1 MYQSLLT
8 RRYLFSKVMPLL
20 ASVAVMLC
28 SALVIVTWSVMG
40 GFLAMLIGTGRTMIG
55 DVSISWPNI
64 GFPHY
69 QDLRDRLEADP
80 MVSATAPVIQ
90 AYGMVALPN
99 GITRVI
105 TIRGVDGPSFARVTS
120 FTETLW
126 WQAINTPL
134 AKDPDGR
141 DPRYQLRDSAGF
153 KRLMDSGLNLSRVNP
168 DTGEEEGGVV
178 MGIEMSGFN
187 LREPEGFYTPKVV
200 ERRMPDGSITTV
212 DTFLPASGRVGITV
226 LPLDR
231 AGNPLESLT
240 KKLPVAN
247 EFRSGVYEID
257 RNIALVRLD
266 VLQEMLR
273 MNAGLRVREGEAS
286 AGTGA
291 VVVDPQTGKETF
303 VRPSEGELIKDP
315 ARVTDILIRGQ
326 GDRGTGEQ
334 AEALRR
340 RVREIYDEFAR
351 AHPGEVPDS
360 FDIEIST
367 WEDNNRFMIEAVK
380 KETALVL
387 VLFAF
392 MSIVAVFLVLAIFW
406 SMISEKTKDIGI
418 LRALGASRGGIV
430 WLWVRYGLA
439 IGLVGGVAGLV
450 LAYTI
455 VWNINP
461 IHEWMGEQ
469 LNIVI
474 WDPRIY
480 YFTRIPSQVD
490 PWHAFYAVVG
500 FVLSSAVGALLPAI
514 RAAMLHPVKALRFE

>member
-55 DVSISWPNI
+55 DVSISWPNT

-69 QDLRDRLEADP
+69 QELRDRLEADP
-80 MVSATAPVIQ
+80 MVKATTPVIQ
-90 AYGMVALPN
+90 AYGLVALPN

-105 TIRGVDGPSFARVTS
+105 TIRGVDGPSFANVTK
-120 FTETLW
+120 FADNLW
-126 WQAINTPL
+126 WQPIKEPL
-134 AKDPDGR
+134 SKDTDGR
-141 DPRYQLRDSAGF
+141 DPRFQLRESPGFQRLKDAG
-153 KRLMDSGLNLSRVNP
+153 LSLTRRNP
-168 DTGEEEGGVV
+168 DTGEDEGGVV

-200 ERRMPDGSITTV
+200 RRRMPDGTIQDV
-212 DTFLPASGRVGITV
+212 DTFLPASGKVGITV

-247 EFRSGVYEID
+247 EFRSGVYELD

-266 VLQEMLR
+266 VLQAMLR
-273 MNAGLRVREGEAS
+273 MNAGLRVRDDA
-286 AGTGA
+286 AAPQGA
-291 VVVDPQTGKETF
+291 VVVDPATGVESFAKPTDDQ
-303 VRPSEGELIKDP
+303 LIEDP
-315 ARVTDILIRGQ
+315 ARVTDILILGRGKT
-326 GDRGTGEQ
+326 GTGEE
-334 AEALRR
+334 AEALRA
-340 RVREIYDEFAR
+340 RVREIYAEFAR
-351 AHPGEVPDS
+351 AHPGEVPDE

-418 LRALGASRGGIV
+418 LRALGASRAGIV

-439 IGLVGGVAGLV
+439 IGLVGGVAGLI

-480 YFTRIPSQVD
+480 YFTRIPSKVD

>member
-8 RRYLFSKVMPLL
+8 RRYLMSKVMPLL

-69 QDLRDRLEADP
+69 QDLRERLEADP
-80 MVSATAPVIQ
+80 MVSASAPVIQ

-105 TIRGVDGPSFARVTS
+105 TIRGVDGPSFARVTK
-120 FTETLW
+120 FEETLW
-126 WQAINTPL
+126 WQAITEPM
-134 AKDPDGR
+134 AKDHDGR
-141 DPRYQLRDSAGF
+141 DPRYQLRDSPGF
-153 KRLMDSGLNLSRVNP
+153 NRLKDSGLNLTRTNL
-168 DTGEEEGGVV
+168 DTGEDEGGVV

-187 LREPEGFYTPKVV
+187 LREAEGFYTPKVV
-200 ERRMPDGSITTV
+200 ERRMPDGTIKTV
-212 DTFLPASGRVGITV
+212 DTFLPASGKVGITV

-266 VLQEMLR
+266 VLQNMLR
-273 MNAGLRVREGEAS
+273 MNAGLRVRKDADRA
-286 AGTGA
+286 AGTVA
-291 VVVDPQTGKETF
+291 VDPSTGLESF
-303 VRPSEGELIKDP
+303 VKPTTDQLIEDP
-315 ARVTDILIRGQ
+315 ARVTDILIRGT
-326 GDRGTGEQ
+326 GKLGTGEE
-334 AEALRR
+334 AERLRA
-340 RVREIYDEFAR
+340 RVREIYEEFAR

-461 IHEWMGEQ
+461 IHEWMGQQ

-480 YFTRIPSQVD
+480 YFTRIPSVVN
-490 PWHAFYAVVG
+490 PMHALYAVSG
-500 FVLSSAVGALLPAI
+500 FVISSAVGALLPAI